1 VQCRRG
7 RLDAILV
14 QHQIQA
20 ASITFSMGESRWRSV
35 GLRDGE
41 ERADGVDGVDY
52 LRHGTSLPPY
62 VNNLHA
68 NMHVSRGSQE

>member
-14 QHQIQA
+14 QHQIRA
-20 ASITFSMGESRWRSV
+20 ASITFSAANP
-35 GLRDGE
+35 DGE
-41 ERADGVDGVDY
+41 ERADGVDY
-52 LRHGTSLPPY
+52 LRHGTLLPPY

>member
-1 VQCRRG
+1 MPFSF
-7 RLDAILV
+7 
-14 QHQIQA
+14 
-20 ASITFSMGESRWRSV
+20 SINPSCIDHFSMGESRCRSV

-41 ERADGVDGVDY
+41 ERADGVDY

-68 NMHVSRGSQE
+68 NMHVSRSSLE